1 MEALL
6 SALVTWLSIN
16 FGLPQNYDHPT
27 IELVPTAQ
35 IADIHYG
42 STNSRTR
49 RKVVAAYDAATGTIF
64 LSDTWTGR
72 TPADLSVLVHEL
84 VHHLQNVADL
94 RFECPQSREELAYL
108 AQEQW
113 LHQFGSSLF
122 AEFDLDRMTLKLT
135 TQCGGSEP

>member
-16 FGLPQNYDHPT
+16 FGLPAHYDHPI
-27 IELVPTAQ
+27 IELLPTAQ
-35 IADIHYG
+35 IVDIHYG
-42 STNSRTR
+42 FTDPRTQR
-49 RKVVAAYDAATGTIF
+49 EVVAAYDDVTGTIF

-94 RFECPQSREELAYL
+94 RFECPQSREKLAYV
-108 AQEQW
+108 AQDQW
-113 LHQFGSSLF
+113 LRQFGSSLF
-122 AEFDLDRMTLKLT
+122 AEFDLDRMTLKLS
-135 TQCGGSEP
+135 TQCMPY